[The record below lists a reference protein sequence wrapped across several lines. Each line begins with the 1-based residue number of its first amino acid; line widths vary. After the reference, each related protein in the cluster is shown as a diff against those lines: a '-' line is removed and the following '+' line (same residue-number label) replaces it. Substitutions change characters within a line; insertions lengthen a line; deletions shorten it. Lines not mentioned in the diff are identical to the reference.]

1 MTARSDKAGRSP
13 PGIEKPCEDDGEC
26 MGAKLGLPLRSGM
39 GFTTVEEVT
48 LDCLRLVAW
57 SYASGESP
65 AWDKALE
72 FAERHFGTQ
81 HGHLVAVRLCGLMRA
96 LRVERQTGFTF
107 LSAHCRHIC
116 NDELAVMSLI
126 KAARQGRDAT
136 LQEICRYV
144 TGHSLAQRTIAA
156 AEWLAAA
163 QLEAIPRGE
172 TSKLVTEGAG
182 VGRGALH

>member
-1 MTARSDKAGRSP
+1 MD
-13 PGIEKPCEDDGEC
+13 
-26 MGAKLGLPLRSGM
+26 
-39 GFTTVEEVT
+39 FTTFEEVT

-57 SYASGESP
+57 SYASGESR
-65 AWDKALE
+65 AWDTALE
-72 FAERHFGTQ
+72 FAERHFGAQ

-126 KAARQGRDAT
+126 KAARQGLDAT
-136 LQEICRYV
+136 LQEIGRYV
-144 TGHSLAQRTIAA
+144 TGRSIAHRTIAA
-156 AEWLAAA
+156 AEWVAGA
-163 QLEAIPRGE
+163 QLEAIPRCDA
-172 TSKLVTEGAG
+172 SKLGTAGAG